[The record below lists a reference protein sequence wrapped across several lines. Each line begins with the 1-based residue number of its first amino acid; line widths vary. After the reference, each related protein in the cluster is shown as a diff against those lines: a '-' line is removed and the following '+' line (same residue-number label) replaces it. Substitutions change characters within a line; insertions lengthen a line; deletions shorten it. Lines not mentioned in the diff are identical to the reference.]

1 MTLARPVESVG
12 VVPDGHDVV
21 VYGEDI
27 AVAGEETGQVHGLSV
42 RGELVVGLDP

>member
-12 VVPDGHDVV
+12 VVPYGHDVV
-21 VYGEDI
+21 VYGEDV
-27 AVAGEETGQVHGLSV
+27 AVTGEETGQVDSLSV